1 VSWALEPEGGKVIEL
16 QPPNSKLQINTN
28 YSATLF
34 LSLHRASPL
43 PSPKRL
49 RAGRPQRKAEGEGFG
64 NQNIM
69 VSYVKWISSSKQS
82 LWRTIGLF
90 FILMGPGIIT
100 SNVDNDA
107 GGITTYSLAGAEY
120 GLKLVWSLIPIMI
133 ALIVIQ
139 EMCARMG
146 VVTGK
151 GLSDLIREKF
161 GAKITFYLVI
171 GVFLT
176 NMGNVLSEFAGVA
189 AGWEVFGVNKFI
201 SVPISAFL
209 VWLMVVKGSYKSVEK
224 VFLIACVFY
233 ISYIITGV
241 IVKPDWGNVFDQFLH
256 PRLSFQPSEM
266 TMLIGIVGTTIAP
279 WMQFYLQ
286 ASIVEK
292 GIKTED
298 YKFARFD
305 VVFGAIAV
313 HIVAFFIILVC
324 AETLFKH
331 GVKIETAKDAALSLA
346 PLAGKYCTYL
356 FAFGLINASL
366 FAASILPLSTTYL
379 ICEGLGWEAGIDKKF
394 IEAPQFYGFYSLII
408 FLGAGIILY
417 PSFPLIPIMYFS
429 QVLNGMVLPFILIF
443 MLLLI
448 NDKKLMMNY
457 TNGPVF
463 NIIAWVTSIVMI
475 ALTLLLIIQML

>member
-1 VSWALEPEGGKVIEL
+1 
-16 QPPNSKLQINTN
+16 
-28 YSATLF
+28 
-34 LSLHRASPL
+34 
-43 PSPKRL
+43 
-49 RAGRPQRKAEGEGFG
+49 
-64 NQNIM
+64 M
-69 VSYVKWISSSKQS
+69 
-82 LWRTIGLF
+82 WRTVGLF

-107 GGITTYSLAGAEY
+107 GGITTYSLAGATY
-120 GLKLVWSLIPIMI
+120 GLKLIWSLIPIMI
-133 ALIVIQ
+133 ALIVVQ
-139 EMCARMG
+139 EMGARMG

-161 GAKITFYLVI
+161 GAKITFYLMI
-171 GVFLT
+171 GMFLT
-176 NMGNVLSEFAGVA
+176 NMGNVISEFAGVA
-189 AGWEVFGVNKFI
+189 AGMEVFGVDKFI
-201 SVPISAFL
+201 SVPLSALL
-209 VWLMVVKGSYKSVEK
+209 VWWMVVKGTYKSVEK
-224 VFLIACVFY
+224 AFLVACVFY

-241 IVKPDWGNVFDQFLH
+241 IIHPDWGNVFEQFLT
-256 PRLSFQPSEM
+256 PRFSLDSSET
-266 TMLIGIVGTTIAP
+266 TMVIGLVGTTIAP

-292 GIKTED
+292 GIKLED

-305 VVFGAIAV
+305 VVTGSIVV

-331 GVKIETAKDAALSLA
+331 GIRIETAKDAALSLY
-346 PLAGKYCTYL
+346 PLVGKNCTYL
-356 FAFGLINASL
+356 FAFGLVNASL

-394 IEAPQFYGFYSLII
+394 VEAPQFYGFYSLMI
-408 FLGAGIILY
+408 FLGAGLILY
-417 PSFPLIPIMYFS
+417 PDLPLIPIMYLS
-429 QVLNGMVLPFILIF
+429 QVINGMVLPCVLIF

-463 NIIAWVTSIVMI
+463 NIIAWVTSLVMVG
-475 ALTLLLIIQML
+475 LTLLLIFQMF

>member
-1 VSWALEPEGGKVIEL
+1 
-16 QPPNSKLQINTN
+16 
-28 YSATLF
+28 
-34 LSLHRASPL
+34 
-43 PSPKRL
+43 
-49 RAGRPQRKAEGEGFG
+49 
-64 NQNIM
+64 
-69 VSYVKWISSSKQS
+69 
-82 LWRTIGLF
+82 
-90 FILMGPGIIT
+90 MGPGIIT

-107 GGITTYSLAGAEY
+107 GGITTYSLAGADF
-120 GLKLVWSLIPIMI
+120 GLKLIWSLIPIMI

-161 GAKITFYLVI
+161 GAKITFYLMM

-189 AGWEVFGVNKFI
+189 AGMEVFGVNKFI
-201 SVPISAFL
+201 SVPASAFL
-209 VWLMVVKGSYKSVEK
+209 VWWMVVKGTYKSVEK
-224 VFLIACVFY
+224 AFLVACVFY
-233 ISYIITGV
+233 LSYIVTGI
-241 IVKPDWGNVFDQFLH
+241 IVRPDWGHVLEQFLH
-256 PRLSFQPSEM
+256 PKLSLQPSET
-266 TMLIGIVGTTIAP
+266 TMLIGLVGTTIAP

-292 GIKTED
+292 GIKIED

-305 VVFGAIAV
+305 VVMGAVAV

-331 GVKIETAKDAALSLA
+331 GLQIGTAKDAALSLA

-356 FAFGLINASL
+356 FAFGLVNASL
-366 FAASILPLSTTYL
+366 FAASILPLSTAYL
-379 ICEGLGWEAGIDKKF
+379 ICEGLGWEVGIDKKF
-394 IEAPQFYGFYSLII
+394 VEAPQFYGFYSIII

-417 PSFPLIPIMYFS
+417 PNFPLIPVMYFS
-429 QVLNGMVLPFILIF
+429 QVLNGMVLPFVLIF

-448 NDKKLMMNY
+448 NDKKLMMDH
-457 TNGPVF
+457 TNGLVT
-463 NIIAWVTSIVMI
+463 NTIAWMTSIVMI
-475 ALTLLLIIQML
+475 ALTLFLIIRMF

>member
-1 VSWALEPEGGKVIEL
+1 MADYKKWVSR
-16 QPPNSKLQINTN
+16 S
-28 YSATLF
+28 
-34 LSLHRASPL
+34 R
-43 PSPKRL
+43 
-49 RAGRPQRKAEGEGFG
+49 
-64 NQNIM
+64 
-69 VSYVKWISSSKQS
+69 ISV
-82 LWRTIGLF
+82 WRTVGFF

-107 GGITTYSLAGAEY
+107 GGITTYSLAGAEF

-161 GAKITFYLVI
+161 GAKITFYVMI
-171 GVFLT
+171 GMFLT
-176 NMGNVLSEFAGVA
+176 NMGNVISEFAGIA
-189 AGWEVFGVNKFI
+189 AGMEIFGIHKMI

-209 VWLMVVKGSYKSVEK
+209 VWWMVVKGTYRFVEK
-224 VFLIACVFY
+224 VFLVACVFY
-233 ISYIITGV
+233 ISYIITGI
-241 IVKPDWGNVFDQFLH
+241 IVKPDWGYVLKQFIN
-256 PRLSFQPSEM
+256 PQLSFNPGEM
-266 TMLIGIVGTTIAP
+266 TMVIGLVGTTIAP

-292 GIKTED
+292 GIKIDE

-305 VVFGAIAV
+305 VFMGSVIV

-331 GVKIETAKDAALSLA
+331 GIRVETAKEAALSLK

-356 FAFGLINASL
+356 FAFGLLNASL

-379 ICEGLGWEAGIDKKF
+379 ICEGLGWEVGIDKKF
-394 IEAPQFYGFYSLII
+394 VEAPQFYGFYSLMI
-408 FLGAGIILY
+408 FLGAGLILY
-417 PSFPLIPIMYFS
+417 PGLPLIPIMYIS
-429 QVLNGMVLPFILIF
+429 QVINGMVLPFILIF

-448 NDKKLMMNY
+448 NDKKLMGEH
-457 TNGPVF
+457 TNGPIF
-463 NIIAWVTSIVMI
+463 NAVAWLTSLVMI
-475 ALTLLLIIQML
+475 GFTLFLLFRLV

>member
-1 VSWALEPEGGKVIEL
+1 LELIWDLVIVISYIL
-16 QPPNSKLQINTN
+16 
-28 YSATLF
+28 
-34 LSLHRASPL
+34 
-43 PSPKRL
+43 
-49 RAGRPQRKAEGEGFG
+49 AEGF
-64 NQNIM
+64 IM
-69 VSYVKWISSSKQS
+69 TDYKKWVSSSKQS

-107 GGITTYSLAGAEY
+107 GGITTYSLAGAEF
-120 GLKLVWSLIPIMI
+120 GLKLIWSLIPIMI

-161 GAKITFYLVI
+161 GAKITFYLMI
-171 GVFLT
+171 GVLLT

-189 AGWEVFGVNKFI
+189 AGMEVFGVNKFI

-209 VWLMVVKGSYKSVEK
+209 VWWMVVKGTYKSVEK
-224 VFLIACVFY
+224 AFLIACVFY
-233 ISYIITGV
+233 LSYIITGI
-241 IVKPDWGNVFDQFLH
+241 IVKPDWNLVAQQFFH
-256 PRLSFQPSEM
+256 PKLSLQSSEM
-266 TMLIGIVGTTIAP
+266 MMVIGLVGTTIAP

-292 GIKTED
+292 GIKIEE

-305 VVFGAIAV
+305 VVMGSVVV
-313 HIVAFFIILVC
+313 HVVAFFIILVC

-331 GVKIETAKDAALSLA
+331 GLKIGTAKDAALSLA

-356 FAFGLINASL
+356 FAFGLVNASL
-366 FAASILPLSTTYL
+366 FAASILPLSTAYL
-379 ICEGLGWEAGIDKKF
+379 ICEGLGWEVGIDKKF
-394 IEAPQFYGFYSLII
+394 VEAPQFYGFYSIII

-417 PSFPLIPIMYFS
+417 PNFPLIPIMYFS
-429 QVLNGMVLPFILIF
+429 QVLNGMVLPFVLIF

-448 NDKKLMMNY
+448 NDKKLMMNH

-463 NIIAWVTSIVMI
+463 NTIAWMTSIVMI
-475 ALTLLLIIQML
+475 AFTLFLIIRIF

>member
-1 VSWALEPEGGKVIEL
+1 M
-16 QPPNSKLQINTN
+16 TN
-28 YSATLF
+28 
-34 LSLHRASPL
+34 
-43 PSPKRL
+43 
-49 RAGRPQRKAEGEGFG
+49 
-64 NQNIM
+64 
-69 VSYVKWISSSKQS
+69 YVKWVSSSKRS

-120 GLKLVWSLIPIMI
+120 GLKLIWSLIPIMI
-133 ALIVIQ
+133 ALIVVQ

-161 GAKITFYLVI
+161 GAKITFYLMI

-189 AGWEVFGVNKFI
+189 AGMEVFGVNKFI
-201 SVPISAFL
+201 SVPASAFL
-209 VWLMVVKGSYKSVEK
+209 VWWMVVKGTYKSVEK
-224 VFLIACVFY
+224 AFLVACVFY
-233 ISYIITGV
+233 LSYIVTGI
-241 IVKPDWGNVFDQFLH
+241 IVKPDWGNVFEQFTH
-256 PRLSFQPSEM
+256 PQLSFQPSEM
-266 TMLIGIVGTTIAP
+266 TMLIGVVGTTIAP

-292 GIKTED
+292 GIKIED

-305 VVFGAIAV
+305 VVMGAVVV

-331 GVKIETAKDAALSLA
+331 GVRIETAKDAALSLA

-356 FAFGLINASL
+356 FAFGLVNASL
-366 FAASILPLSTTYL
+366 FAASILPLSTAYL

-394 IEAPQFYGFYSLII
+394 VEAPQFYGFYSLII

-417 PSFPLIPIMYFS
+417 PNFPLIPIMYFS
-429 QVLNGMVLPFILIF
+429 QVLNGMVLPFVLIF

-448 NDKKLMMNY
+448 NDKKLMMSH
-457 TNGPVF
+457 TNGPIF
-463 NIIAWVTSIVMI
+463 NVIAWVTSMVMI

>member
-1 VSWALEPEGGKVIEL
+1 MADYK
-16 QPPNSKLQINTN
+16 
-28 YSATLF
+28 
-34 LSLHRASPL
+34 
-43 PSPKRL
+43 
-49 RAGRPQRKAEGEGFG
+49 
-64 NQNIM
+64 
-69 VSYVKWISSSKQS
+69 KWVSSSKHS
-82 LWRTIGLF
+82 LWRTVGLF

-107 GGITTYSLAGAEY
+107 GGITTYSLAGAQF
-120 GLKLVWSLIPIMI
+120 GLKLIWSLIPIMI

-161 GAKITFYLVI
+161 GAKITFYLMI

-176 NMGNVLSEFAGVA
+176 NMGNVFSEFAGLA
-189 AGWEVFGVNKFI
+189 AGMEVFGVNKFI

-209 VWLMVVKGSYKSVEK
+209 VWWMVVKGTYKSVEK
-224 VFLIACVFY
+224 AFLVACVFY
-233 ISYIITGV
+233 ISYIITGI
-241 IVKPDWGNVFDQFLH
+241 IVKPDWEHVFNQFLH
-256 PRLSFQPSEM
+256 PQLSLHPSEM
-266 TMLIGIVGTTIAP
+266 TMLIGVVGTTIAP

-292 GIKTED
+292 GIKIEE

-305 VVFGAIAV
+305 VVMGAIAV

-324 AETLFKH
+324 AETLFKN
-331 GVKIETAKDAALSLA
+331 GVRIETAKDAALSLK

-356 FAFGLINASL
+356 FAFGLVNASL

-379 ICEGLGWEAGIDKKF
+379 ICEGLGWEVGIDKKF
-394 IEAPQFYGFYSLII
+394 VEAPQFYGFYSLII
-408 FLGAGIILY
+408 FLGAGIVLY
-417 PSFPLIPIMYFS
+417 PNFPLIPIMYFS
-429 QVLNGMVLPFILIF
+429 QVINGMVLPFVLIF

-448 NDKKLMMNY
+448 NDKKLMGDH
-457 TNGPVF
+457 TNGPLF
-463 NIIAWVTSIVMI
+463 NAITWITTIVMI
-475 ALTLLLIIQML
+475 GFTLLLLIRAI

>member
-1 VSWALEPEGGKVIEL
+1 
-16 QPPNSKLQINTN
+16 
-28 YSATLF
+28 
-34 LSLHRASPL
+34 
-43 PSPKRL
+43 
-49 RAGRPQRKAEGEGFG
+49 
-64 NQNIM
+64 
-69 VSYVKWISSSKQS
+69 
-82 LWRTIGLF
+82 
-90 FILMGPGIIT
+90 MGPGIIT

-107 GGITTYSLAGAEY
+107 GGITTYSLAGSEY

-171 GVFLT
+171 GVFFT

-224 VFLIACVFY
+224 VFLVACVFY
-233 ISYIITGV
+233 ISYIVTGI
-241 IVKPDWGNVFDQFLH
+241 IVKPDWGNVFEQFLH
-256 PRLSFQPSEM
+256 PQLSLQPSEM
-266 TMLIGIVGTTIAP
+266 TMLIGVVGTTIAP

-292 GIKTED
+292 GIKIED

-305 VVFGAIAV
+305 VVMGAVAV

-324 AETLFKH
+324 SETLFKN
-331 GVKIETAKDAALSLA
+331 GIRIETAKDAALSLA

-356 FAFGLINASL
+356 FAFGLVNASL

-394 IEAPQFYGFYSLII
+394 VEAPQFYGFYSLII
-408 FLGAGIILY
+408 FLGAGIILF

-429 QVLNGMVLPFILIF
+429 QVLNGMVLPFVLIF

-457 TNGPVF
+457 TNGPIF
-463 NIIAWVTSIVMI
+463 NVIAWVTSIVMI

>member
-1 VSWALEPEGGKVIEL
+1 MADYK
-16 QPPNSKLQINTN
+16 
-28 YSATLF
+28 
-34 LSLHRASPL
+34 
-43 PSPKRL
+43 
-49 RAGRPQRKAEGEGFG
+49 
-64 NQNIM
+64 
-69 VSYVKWISSSKQS
+69 KWFAMSRRS
-82 LWRTIGLF
+82 LWRTVGLS

-107 GGITTYSLAGAEY
+107 GGITTYSLAGAEF
-120 GLKLVWSLIPIMI
+120 GLKLIWSLIPIMI

-161 GAKITFYLVI
+161 GAKITFYLMI
-171 GVFLT
+171 GIFLT

-189 AGWEVFGVNKFI
+189 AGMEVFGVNKLI
-201 SVPISAFL
+201 SVPLSAFL
-209 VWLMVVKGSYKSVEK
+209 VWWMVVKGTYKSVEK
-224 VFLIACVFY
+224 VFLVACVFY
-233 ISYIITGV
+233 ISYIVTGI
-241 IVKPDWGNVFDQFLH
+241 IVKPNWGSVFEQLTH
-256 PRLSFQPSEM
+256 PQLSFQPSEM
-266 TMLIGIVGTTIAP
+266 TMLIGLVGTTIAP

-292 GIKTED
+292 GIKIEE

-305 VVFGAIAV
+305 VITGGVMV

-331 GVKIETAKDAALSLA
+331 GIQIETAKDAALSLK
-346 PLAGKYCTYL
+346 PLAGKYCTFL
-356 FAFGLINASL
+356 FAFGLVNASL
-366 FAASILPLSTTYL
+366 FSASILPLSTTYL

-394 IEAPQFYGFYSLII
+394 AEAPQFYGFYSIII

-417 PSFPLIPIMYFS
+417 PNFPLIPIMYFS
-429 QVLNGMVLPFILIF
+429 QVINGMVLPIVLIF
-443 MLLLI
+443 ILLLI
-448 NDKKLMMNY
+448 NDKKLMMGH

-463 NIIAWVTSIVMI
+463 NTIAWVTSLILIGFTCLLFIRMI
-475 ALTLLLIIQML
+475 

>member
-1 VSWALEPEGGKVIEL
+1 LEFLIWFEGTIVADYK
-16 QPPNSKLQINTN
+16 
-28 YSATLF
+28 
-34 LSLHRASPL
+34 
-43 PSPKRL
+43 
-49 RAGRPQRKAEGEGFG
+49 
-64 NQNIM
+64 
-69 VSYVKWISSSKQS
+69 KWVSSSKRS
-82 LWRTIGLF
+82 LWRTVGLF

-120 GLKLVWSLIPIMI
+120 GLKLIWSLVPIMI

-161 GAKITFYLVI
+161 GAKITFYLMI

-189 AGWEVFGVNKFI
+189 AGMEVFGVNKFI
-201 SVPISAFL
+201 SVPASAFL
-209 VWLMVVKGSYKSVEK
+209 VWWMVVKGTYKSVEK
-224 VFLIACVFY
+224 AFLVACLFY
-233 ISYIITGV
+233 ISYIITGI
-241 IVKPDWGNVFDQFLH
+241 IVKPDWGNVIEQFTH
-256 PRLSFQPSEM
+256 PQLSLQPSEM
-266 TMLIGIVGTTIAP
+266 TMLIGVVGTTIAP

-292 GIKTED
+292 GIKIED

-305 VVFGAIAV
+305 VVMGAIVV

-324 AETLFKH
+324 AETLFKY
-331 GVKIETAKDAALSLA
+331 GVRIETAKDAALSLK
-346 PLAGKYCTYL
+346 PLAGNYCTYL
-356 FAFGLINASL
+356 FAFGLVNASL
-366 FAASILPLSTTYL
+366 FSASILPLSTTYL

-394 IEAPQFYGFYSLII
+394 AEAPQFYGFYSLII

-417 PSFPLIPIMYFS
+417 PNVPLIPIMYFS
-429 QVLNGMVLPFILIF
+429 QVINGMVLPFVLIF

-448 NDKKLMMNY
+448 NDKKLMMNH
-457 TNGPVF
+457 TNGPIF
-463 NIIAWVTSIVMI
+463 NVIAWVTSIVMI
-475 ALTLLLIIQML
+475 GLTLLLIIQML

>member
-1 VSWALEPEGGKVIEL
+1 MKWVST
-16 QPPNSKLQINTN
+16 S
-28 YSATLF
+28 
-34 LSLHRASPL
+34 R
-43 PSPKRL
+43 R
-49 RAGRPQRKAEGEGFG
+49 
-64 NQNIM
+64 
-69 VSYVKWISSSKQS
+69 S

-107 GGITTYSLAGAEY
+107 GGITTYSLAGAQF
-120 GLKLVWSLIPIMI
+120 GLKLIWSLIPIMI
-133 ALIVIQ
+133 ALVVIQ

-171 GVFLT
+171 GVFFT

-224 VFLIACVFY
+224 VFLVACVFY
-233 ISYIITGV
+233 ISYIVTGI
-241 IVKPDWGNVFDQFLH
+241 IVKPDWGIVFEQFLH
-256 PRLSFQPSEM
+256 PRLSLQPSEM
-266 TMLIGIVGTTIAP
+266 TMLIGVVGTTIAP

-292 GIKTED
+292 GIKIED

-305 VVFGAIAV
+305 VVMGAIAV

-331 GVKIETAKDAALSLA
+331 GVRIETAKDAALSLA

-394 IEAPQFYGFYSLII
+394 VEAPQFYGFYSLII

-417 PSFPLIPIMYFS
+417 PNFPLIPIMYFS
-429 QVLNGMVLPFILIF
+429 QVLNGMVLPFVLVF

-448 NDKKLMMNY
+448 NDKKLMMDH
-457 TNGPVF
+457 TNGPIF
-463 NIIAWVTSIVMI
+463 NTIAWVTSIVMI
-475 ALTLLLIIQML
+475 ALTLLLIIQMF